1 MNAWLFIILSKL
13 KQFKNAFKNAT
24 HLTESSSG
32 TSGAQNDANPIRKYL
47 SATVFLFFLPILG
60 FLLFY
65 FGCIIELM
73 RLLDSPFKPSMKRH

>member
-1 MNAWLFIILSKL
+1 VR
-13 KQFKNAFKNAT
+13 Q
-24 HLTESSSG
+24 
-32 TSGAQNDANPIRKYL
+32 
-47 SATVFLFFLPILG
+47 FFLPILG